1 MPPLMLV
8 LRMCVHLY
16 IGAGKRVCVCQCRPL
31 TPFVLKRMFCSGLTD
46 ELWVEGCLFNVTF
59 TSHAVTQL
67 AVYFRH
73 L

>member
-1 MPPLMLV
+1 MLV
-8 LRMCVHLY
+8 LACVY
-16 IGAGKRVCVCQCRPL
+16 IYILEPGNVCVCQRRPL

-46 ELWVEGCLFNVTF
+46 EFWVEGCLFNVTF

>member
-8 LRMCVHLY
+8 LACVY
-16 IGAGKRVCVCQCRPL
+16 IYILEPGNVCVCQCRPL
-31 TPFVLKRMFCSGLTD
+31 TPFVLKRMFCSDLTD